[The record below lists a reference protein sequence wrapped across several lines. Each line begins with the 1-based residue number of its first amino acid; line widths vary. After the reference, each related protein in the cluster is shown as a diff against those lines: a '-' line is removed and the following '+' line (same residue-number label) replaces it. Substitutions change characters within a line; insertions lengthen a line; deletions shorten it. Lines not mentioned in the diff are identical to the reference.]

1 MSVKPEQGRRPTL
14 GWGLSWHHP
23 LASRSP
29 WGFGKCLLWSIPAS
43 TCCSSNQPPIW
54 SLITGE
60 GQGEAVGKASGPA
73 PRDSSS
79 LLSKAS
85 SRCSWRPELLTE
97 RLEAA
102 WRGVETRGA
111 SEQRKELLSAQLGAR
126 RSALSSRMRLRG
138 TAEGIISSVYFPS
151 GRLTV
156 TPRTQRTSPVSS

>member
-60 GQGEAVGKASGPA
+60 GQGEAVGKVSGPA
-73 PRDSSS
+73 PRDSSEGQ
-79 LLSKAS
+79 LLAPFKGFFQV
-85 SRCSWRPELLTE
+85 LLAAGAVDG
-97 RLEAA
+97 EARSCLA
-102 WRGVETRGA
+102 GSGD
-111 SEQRKELLSAQLGAR
+111 QRS
-126 RSALSSRMRLRG
+126 
-138 TAEGIISSVYFPS
+138 F
-151 GRLTV
+151 
-156 TPRTQRTSPVSS
+156 